1 MKRWAAGVMAV
12 LLCLSGCGKTQPVP
26 TVPEEKQLPGTLVGV
41 NYATGGGMAYRTEFS
56 IRLTKDE
63 IEHTE
68 FWPADFEKDEME
80 EKSHVPI
87 TGDQWK
93 EIETLVLELYG
104 ERLLEEVK
112 PTPESKQ
119 PSDLLDHFVLDGGDY
134 TNLSLVW
141 ETEEGRS
148 EIGYYWPGDRR
159 VVTLDDLLKELAD
172 PQNREI
178 IRYESPR
185 LDEIYFTRKHRV
197 NNKRDFS
204 FQLHYTAYDEA
215 DPHWELIY
223 YLGKHGAVDKGYIR
237 LEQAHW
243 DAFLALAGQLQLEYF
258 PEATKSN
265 DFFTCQLSYT
275 DEKSKYI
282 VLNDETEEQLKEFFM
297 DLIQ

>member
-1 MKRWAAGVMAV
+1 MAF
-12 LLCLSGCGKTQPVP
+12 LLCLSGCGKIQPVP
-26 TVPEEKQLPGTLVGV
+26 TAPEEKPLPGTLVGV

-63 IEHTE
+63 IEHTD

-93 EIETLVLELYG
+93 EVETLILELYG
-104 ERLLEEVK
+104 DRLLEEVK
-112 PTPESKQ
+112 PTPESKL
-119 PSDLLDHFVLDGGDY
+119 PSNLLDQFVLDGGDY

-141 ETEEGRS
+141 NTEEGTE
-148 EIGYYWPGDRR
+148 EIDYYWPGDRR
-159 VVTLDDLLKELAD
+159 VVTLVDLLMELAD
-172 PQNREI
+172 PQGREI
-178 IRYESPR
+178 TWYEAPQLCR
-185 LDEIYFTRKHRV
+185 IYFTRKHRL

-204 FQLHYTAYDEA
+204 FQLHYASYEEEE
-215 DPHWELIY
+215 PHWELIY

-243 DAFLALAGQLQLEYF
+243 DAFLSLAEQLQLEYF
-258 PEATKSN
+258 PEATKSD

-275 DEKSKYI
+275 DEKSKHI
-282 VLNDETEEQLKEFFM
+282 VLNDETEEQLKQFFM
-297 DLIQ
+297 DLIQQEK